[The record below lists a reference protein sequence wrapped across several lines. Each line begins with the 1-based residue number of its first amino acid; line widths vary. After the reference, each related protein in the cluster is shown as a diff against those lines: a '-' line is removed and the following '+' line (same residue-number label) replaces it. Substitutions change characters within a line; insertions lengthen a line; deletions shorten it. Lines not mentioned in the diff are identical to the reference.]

1 MVGENGYNL
10 SGGQRQRISLARAVY
25 SNASLYLLDDPLSAL
40 DSQVSKHIF
49 NRIIGPKGLLANKL
63 RLFVTHNMALLP
75 RVDEIYFLSSGS
87 IVAHGSYSELLQQE
101 NEFTNFLT
109 NFFSANKCL
118 NDNEKEHEDDHLV
131 VDEEEDYQILTEMA
145 NRLEQQFSSFSRRGS
160 VVKQI
165 SINKPV
171 KKLKL
176 NLKIKFKSDN
186 CKKSGEKKS
195 KKNRAID
202 FNESEQTGSISYK
215 VYLNYI
221 RAIGIFPLVMILS
234 CYIIA
239 HFFVVLTNLW
249 LSSWS
254 NDISLKNAT
263 NNHLSDRLTNLVLN
277 QIGLINSVD
286 NIDQWQ
292 RLNIYALFGIGQT
305 IFMLIATLILN
316 FACLR
321 GSQTL
326 HISMLKQMMHAPIW
340 FFDKAT
346 SGQILNRFN
355 KDIDL
360 ADTTLI
366 ATLRLF
372 MIEIFRSF
380 ALFATI
386 ALGTNTP
393 LIIGFFLPLI
403 IVYVLIYKYYV
414 STSRQL
420 MRIESSLRTPIF
432 LQFNETYF
440 GVPVI
445 QAFDAME
452 MFLKR
457 IYQKIDDNTS
467 IYHMSIAAARWLSIR
482 LECLGNLVV
491 LITMLSCVILRE
503 QISPGMVGLCI
514 TCSLTITGTLNL
526 LIRSSIDLE
535 TNIVA
540 IERIIEYTRL
550 PQEDHWYRS
559 PSSHV
564 FHKAKQSPKTFV
576 DCIKTIFKISNES
589 AKQTNDNISTNTT
602 GESSPV
608 DLQSAHNGSISF
620 CQYSARY
627 YKSLSMCLNN
637 IDLTINPGTKVGI
650 VGRTGAGKSSIAMAL
665 FR

>member
-25 SNASLYLLDDPLSAL
+25 SNASIYLFDDPLSAL

-63 RLFVTHNMALLP
+63 RLLVTHNMALLP
-75 RVDEIYFLSSGS
+75 RVDEIYLLSSGS
-87 IVAHGSYSELLQQE
+87 IVARGSYSQLVQQE

-109 NFFSANKCL
+109 NFFSANKCSNS
-118 NDNEKEHEDDHLV
+118 NDEEHENDRLI

-165 SINKPV
+165 SINKPI
-171 KKLKL
+171 KKRKL
-176 NLKIKFKSDN
+176 YFKIKFKSDN
-186 CKKSGEKKS
+186 GKKQKEKQP
-195 KKNRAID
+195 KKNKSID
-202 FNESEQTGSISYK
+202 FSESEQTGSISYK

-221 RAIGIFPLVMILS
+221 RAIGILPLVVILS

-239 HFFVVLTNLW
+239 HLFVVLTNLW

-254 NDISLKNAT
+254 NDISSKNAT
-263 NNHLSDRLTNLVLN
+263 NDHLSNRLTNLVLN
-277 QIGLINSVD
+277 QIGLIDSAE

-340 FFDKAT
+340 FFDKAS
-346 SGQILNRFN
+346 SGQIINRFN
-355 KDIDL
+355 KDMDL

-372 MIEIFRSF
+372 MIEIFRSI

-393 LIIGFFLPLI
+393 LIIGLFLPLI
-403 IVYVLIYKYYV
+403 IAYVLIYKYYV

-420 MRIESSLRTPIF
+420 MRLESSLRTPIF

-457 IYQKIDDNTS
+457 IYRKIDENTS

-540 IERIIEYTRL
+540 IERIIEYTKL
-550 PQEDHWYRS
+550 PQEDQWYCS
-559 PSSHV
+559 ASDQV
-564 FHKAKQSPKTFV
+564 TKNTKQPPKTFLN
-576 DCIKTIFKISNES
+576 CLKTFFKISNR
-589 AKQTNDNISTNTT
+589 STKRINENTLKNGT
-602 GESSPV
+602 GESSLA
-608 DLQSAHNGSISF
+608 DFQSSNIGSISF
-620 CQYSARY
+620 CKYSARY
-627 YKSLSMCLNN
+627 YKSLFFCLKD
-637 IDLTINPGTKVGI
+637 IHLTINPGTKVGI